1 MTQIS
6 GKMALDIIRRAFF
19 PLHCGAEI
27 YDYED
32 KIRVS
37 IVNDAN
43 ESLLKLTGITRDEF
57 TDSDRLGVLLHQ
69 LRDDL
74 SRHKGAQLEPWQMP
88 DIKPL
93 AT

>member
-6 GKMALDIIRRAFF
+6 GQMALDIVRRAFF

-27 YDYED
+27 NDYDESMLLN
-32 KIRVS
+32 V
-37 IVNDAN
+37 VNDEN
-43 ESLLKLTGITRDEF
+43 ECLLKLTGITRDEF
-57 TDSDRLGVLLHQ
+57 TDSERLGALLNQ

-74 SRHKGAQLEPWQMP
+74 SHHKGAHLEFWRMP
-88 DIKPL
+88 DIKQL

>member
-1 MTQIS
+1 
-6 GKMALDIIRRAFF
+6 MALDIVRRAFF

-27 YDYED
+27 NDHDE
-32 KIRVS
+32 KMRLNV
-37 IVNDAN
+37 VNNAN

-57 TDSDRLGVLLHQ
+57 TDSDRLSALLHQ

-74 SRHKGAQLEPWQMP
+74 SHFKGAQLEPWQMP
-88 DIKPL
+88 DIKLL

>member
-6 GKMALDIIRRAFF
+6 GQMALDIVRRAFF

-27 YDYED
+27 YDYDERMR
-32 KIRVS
+32 INV
-37 IVNDAN
+37 VNDAN
-43 ESLLKLTGITRDEF
+43 ESVLKLTDISKSEF
-57 TDSDRLGVLLHQ
+57 TDSDRLEALLHR

-74 SRHKGAQLEPWQMP
+74 SHHSGVELEPWQML
-88 DIKPL
+88 DIKLL

>member
-6 GKMALDIIRRAFF
+6 GQMALDIVRRAFF

-27 YDYED
+27 YDYEEKMRINVVD
-32 KIRVS
+32 E
-37 IVNDAN
+37 AN
-43 ESLLKLTGITRDEF
+43 ESLLKLTDIAKDEF
-57 TDSDRLGVLLHQ
+57 TDSDRLGALLHR
-69 LRDDL
+69 LREDL
-74 SRHKGAQLEPWQMP
+74 SHHSDIQFEPWQMP

>member
-1 MTQIS
+1 MAQIS
-6 GKMALDIIRRAFF
+6 GQMALDIVRRAFF

-27 YDYED
+27 NDYDENM
-32 KIRVS
+32 RLNV
-37 IVNDAN
+37 VNDAN

-57 TDSDRLGVLLHQ
+57 TDSERLGALLHQ

-74 SRHKGAQLEPWQMP
+74 SHHKGAQLEPWQMP
-88 DIKPL
+88 DIKLL